1 MEFKDGIIILINL
14 AILGTVIAAAVY
26 IFQIG
31 DKKRSVKCG
40 AVDMFQQGIPGACP
54 TADSPDSQK
63 PLTPCS
69 SAKYDPSG
77 WGEWNC
83 PGEDQDNSC
92 TCSDTG
98 KLGRLWKWGNNNPD
112 NPSQDCVYDTSTGKV
127 VNPRCGGGYCLND

>member
-31 DKKRSVKCG
+31 NKDRSVKCG
-40 AVDMFQQGIPGACP
+40 AVDMFQQGIADACP

-63 PLTPCS
+63 PWTPCS
-69 SAKYDPSG
+69 GVVTYDTG

-83 PGEDQDNSC
+83 STEDQPNSC

-98 KLGRLWKWGNNNPD
+98 KPGRLWKWAHNNPD

-127 VNPRCGGGYCLND
+127 VNSQCGGGYCLND